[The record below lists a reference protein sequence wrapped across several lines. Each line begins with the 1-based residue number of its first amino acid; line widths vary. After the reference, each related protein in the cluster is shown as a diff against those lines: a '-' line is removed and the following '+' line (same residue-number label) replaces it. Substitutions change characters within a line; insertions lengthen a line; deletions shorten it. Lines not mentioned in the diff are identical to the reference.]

1 MIYKVTLYF
10 LTLFLFNF
18 AQKYFMAARTV
29 YLIKRIETEVTAQ
42 MNRVLSDFD
51 ITLSQFIVL
60 NFVQDNQT
68 DLSSAQLSRRFKM
81 TPQSM
86 NETVTLLQLKDL
98 IIKNAD
104 VENKRILRISLTEKG
119 IKILATCNLAIDEVE
134 KELFSTISEA
144 ELNTFRLLIG
154 SILQAVK

>member
-1 MIYKVTLYF
+1 
-10 LTLFLFNF
+10 
-18 AQKYFMAARTV
+18 MAARTV
-29 YLIKRIETEVTAQ
+29 YLIKRVETEVTAK
-42 MNRVLSDFD
+42 MNKALLEFG

-60 NFVQDNQT
+60 NFVNDNQN

-86 NETVTLLQLKDL
+86 NETVTSLQMKEL

-104 VENKRILRISLTEKG
+104 IENRRILRISLTEKG
-119 IKILATCNLAIDEVE
+119 IGLLNECNVAIDEVE
-134 KELFSTISEA
+134 TELFSILSEVQ
-144 ELNTFRLLIG
+144 LDLFRQSIG

>member
-1 MIYKVTLYF
+1 
-10 LTLFLFNF
+10 
-18 AQKYFMAARTV
+18 MAARTV

-42 MNRVLSDFD
+42 MNKTLTDFG

-60 NFVQDNQT
+60 NFVNDNQS

-86 NETVTLLQLKDL
+86 NETVTLLQTKDL

-119 IKILATCNLAIDEVE
+119 STILEQCNSAIDEVE
-134 KELFSTISEA
+134 NELFSTLNEA
-144 ELNTFRLLIG
+144 ELDTFRLLIG
-154 SILQAVK
+154 SILQAAK

>member
-1 MIYKVTLYF
+1 
-10 LTLFLFNF
+10 
-18 AQKYFMAARTV
+18 MAARTV

-42 MNRVLSDFD
+42 MNKALSDFG

-60 NFVQDNQT
+60 NFVNDNQT

-86 NETVTLLQLKDL
+86 NETVTLLQTKEL

-104 VENKRILRISLTEKG
+104 VENRRILRISLTEKG
-119 IKILATCNLAIDEVE
+119 LDILTQCNNAIDEVE
-134 KELFSTISEA
+134 KELFSTLSES
-144 ELNTFRLLIG
+144 ELDVLRLLIG
-154 SILQAVK
+154 SILQAAK

>member
-1 MIYKVTLYF
+1 MS
-10 LTLFLFNF
+10 
-18 AQKYFMAARTV
+18 ARTV

-42 MNRVLSDFD
+42 MNKALSDFG

-60 NFVQDNQT
+60 NFVNDNQT

-86 NETVTLLQLKDL
+86 NETVTLLQTKEL

-104 VENKRILRISLTEKG
+104 VENRRILRISLTEKG
-119 IKILATCNLAIDEVE
+119 LDILTQCNNAIDDVE
-134 KELFSTISEA
+134 KELFSTLSES
-144 ELNTFRLLIG
+144 ELEVLRLLIG
-154 SILQAVK
+154 SILQAAK

>member
-1 MIYKVTLYF
+1 
-10 LTLFLFNF
+10 
-18 AQKYFMAARTV
+18 MAARTV

-42 MNRVLSDFD
+42 MNKALTDFG

-60 NFVQDNQT
+60 NFVNDNQT

-86 NETVTLLQLKDL
+86 NETVTSLQTKEF

-119 IKILATCNLAIDEVE
+119 INILEQCNAAIDEVE
-134 KELFSTISEA
+134 KELFSTLSQA
-144 ELNTFRLLIG
+144 ELDMLRLLIG

>member
-1 MIYKVTLYF
+1 
-10 LTLFLFNF
+10 
-18 AQKYFMAARTV
+18 MAARTV

-42 MNRVLSDFD
+42 MNKALTDFG

-60 NFVQDNQT
+60 NFVNDNRT

-86 NETVTLLQLKDL
+86 NETVTSLQTKEL

-104 VENKRILRISLTEKG
+104 VENRRILRISLTEKG
-119 IKILATCNLAIDEVE
+119 LDILTQCNNAIDEVE
-134 KELFSTISEA
+134 KELFSTLSES
-144 ELNTFRLLIG
+144 ELDVLRLLIG
-154 SILQAVK
+154 SILQAAK